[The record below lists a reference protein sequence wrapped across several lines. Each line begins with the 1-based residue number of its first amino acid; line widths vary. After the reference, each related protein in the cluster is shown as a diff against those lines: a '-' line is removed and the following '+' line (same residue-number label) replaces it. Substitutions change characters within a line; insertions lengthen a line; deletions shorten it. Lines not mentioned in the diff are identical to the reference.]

1 MAKNMLTSSMS
12 RIESLLPIGLRRPRT
27 LSIEPTSRCNLNCPF
42 CLVGQQNSL
51 PNTGH
56 DLLPRGLG
64 DMDWELYKK
73 ILDDAVEFG
82 ITKIQLHFQGEPLLY
97 KKFPDMVKAA
107 KAAGLFTQAF
117 TNGLPLTQEKTS
129 RIIQAG
135 LDSLRFSVDGAT
147 QSTYEKNRV
156 GGKLDH
162 VLRNMRIMV
171 EEARNNG
178 SKIELLWQFI
188 ALQNN
193 EHEIEVARG
202 LAKDIGIPF
211 FVKTFAETDE
221 KLAPSNPKLRR
232 KLRIKPCI
240 DIYRAIFVYHTGEV
254 VPCCYD
260 QEGEN
265 VVGSLK
271 NSSLKQIWYS
281 ERYQDLRERINNA
294 EKNPRAEPNMCKN
307 CLKWTSKTN

>member
-147 QSTYEKNRV
+147 QST
-156 GGKLDH
+156 
-162 VLRNMRIMV
+162 
-171 EEARNNG
+171 
-178 SKIELLWQFI
+178 
-188 ALQNN
+188 
-193 EHEIEVARG
+193 
-202 LAKDIGIPF
+202 
-211 FVKTFAETDE
+211 
-221 KLAPSNPKLRR
+221 
-232 KLRIKPCI
+232 
-240 DIYRAIFVYHTGEV
+240 
-254 VPCCYD
+254 
-260 QEGEN
+260 
-265 VVGSLK
+265 
-271 NSSLKQIWYS
+271 
-281 ERYQDLRERINNA
+281 
-294 EKNPRAEPNMCKN
+294 
-307 CLKWTSKTN
+307 

>member
-1 MAKNMLTSSMS
+1 
-12 RIESLLPIGLRRPRT
+12 
-27 LSIEPTSRCNLNCPF
+27 
-42 CLVGQQNSL
+42 
-51 PNTGH
+51 
-56 DLLPRGLG
+56 
-64 DMDWELYKK
+64 MDWKLYEK
-73 ILDDAVEFG
+73 ILGDAVEFG

-97 KKFPDMVKAA
+97 KKFPEMVKAA
-107 KAAGLFTQAF
+107 KVAGLFTQAF
-117 TNGLPLTQEKTS
+117 TNGLPLTQEKAS
-129 RIIQAG
+129 SIIQAG

-162 VLRNMRIMV
+162 ALRNMRIMV
-171 EEARNNG
+171 EEAKN
-178 SKIELLWQFI
+178 SDSEIELLWQFI

-221 KLAPSNPKLRR
+221 KLAPSNSKLRR

-271 NSSLKQIWYS
+271 NSSLKQIWHS
-281 ERYQDLRERINNA
+281 ERYRDLRERINNA
-294 EKNPRAEPNMCKN
+294 EKNPGAEPNMCKN

>member
-1 MAKNMLTSSMS
+1 MTRNILTASTS
-12 RIESLLPIGLRRPRT
+12 RLERLLPITRRRPRT

-51 PNTGH
+51 PSTSH
-56 DLLPRGLG
+56 EFLPRGLG
-64 DMDWELYKK
+64 DMDWELYEK
-73 ILDDAVEFG
+73 ILHDAVEFG

-97 KKFPDMVKAA
+97 KKFPEMVKAA
-107 KAAGLFTQAF
+107 KVAGLFTQAF
-117 TNGLPLTQEKTS
+117 TNGLPLTREKAS

-156 GGKLDH
+156 GGNLDH

-171 EEARNNG
+171 EEAKN
-178 SKIELLWQFI
+178 SDSEIELLWQFI

-202 LAKDIGIPF
+202 LAEDIGIPF

-271 NSSLKQIWYS
+271 HSNLSQIWYS
-281 ERYQDLRERINNA
+281 ERYRDLRKRINNA
-294 EKNPRAEPNMCKN
+294 EKNPGAEPKMCKN